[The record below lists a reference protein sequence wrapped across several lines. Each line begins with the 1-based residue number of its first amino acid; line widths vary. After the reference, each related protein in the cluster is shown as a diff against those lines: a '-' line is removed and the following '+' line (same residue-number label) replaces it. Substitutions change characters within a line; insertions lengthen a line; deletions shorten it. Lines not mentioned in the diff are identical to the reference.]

1 MGKGPERR
9 QWSCNVGNCGRVL
22 DAVGKRLEPQVY
34 QHLLFTHGISY
45 GGELDQFVPP
55 NETPVEEPGPAPGPE
70 AEPTATAAQAAVTQP
85 ADRTAAPPDD
95 HVTVGQLVET
105 EQRLSSQ
112 IDALTDGHG
121 AGLCTDD
128 HCVRCQRDRAML
140 GQEIAQATRFDV
152 YREIDE
158 AAQTF
163 GLGPVRDIIT
173 GAIQQ
178 LRELKAGRAEA
189 PASDTITVTP
199 G

>member
-1 MGKGPERR
+1 MTKGSERR

-45 GGELDQFVPP
+45 SGELDQFVPP
-55 NETPVEEPGPAPGPE
+55 NETPVPEEPAAAPVPEATAETESPAPGE
-70 AEPTATAAQAAVTQP
+70 SGLS
-85 ADRTAAPPDD
+85 ADY
-95 HVTVGQLVET
+95 VTVGQLSET
-105 EQRLSSQ
+105 EERLSSQ

-128 HCVRCQRDRAML
+128 RCVPCMRDRAIL

-158 AAQTF
+158 AAHTF